1 MDIIIVDEENPNPW
15 TNYVPPK
22 GVDGDRQRTKRKRT
36 PIDIEQAPPK
46 EAPRPPVSPIS
57 SYFLFFSNT
66 LFFNRHFRAEDVRK
80 VH

>member
-1 MDIIIVDEENPNPW
+1 MDIIIEEEKIANPW
-15 TNYVPPK
+15 TNFVQPK
-22 GVDGDRQRTKRKRT
+22 RVDGDRQYKQRQRT

-46 EAPRPPVSPIS
+46 EPPGPPVGPIS